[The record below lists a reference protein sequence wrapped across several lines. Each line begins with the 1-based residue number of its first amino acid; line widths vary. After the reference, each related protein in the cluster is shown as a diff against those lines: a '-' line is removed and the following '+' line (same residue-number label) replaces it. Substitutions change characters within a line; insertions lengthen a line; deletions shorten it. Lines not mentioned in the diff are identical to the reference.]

1 MLMLASS
8 SVLSVLETGLL
19 EALLGARGALK
30 LSYSLSALVR
40 SLYRGLL
47 SVHLSVLLACASL
60 AALCLML

>member
-1 MLMLASS
+1 MAIASS

-19 EALLGARGALK
+19 EALLGAHGALK
-30 LSYSLSALVR
+30 LSIFISALIR

-60 AALCLML
+60 AALLLML